1 MSVSFI
7 VKCVLPFVIMGVCL
21 ILVIRTLVQNRGE
34 NITYYLSE
42 GMCLGLCCG
51 ISIAAA
57 WHLNMSMGL
66 GLGALIGAAVG
77 IRIQK

>member
-1 MSVSFI
+1 MSFI
-7 VKCVLPFVIMGVCL
+7 VKCILPFVIMGICL
-21 ILVIRTLVQNRGE
+21 ILVIATMVRNRGK
-34 NITYYLSE
+34 NVTYYLSE

-51 ISIAAA
+51 IAIAAS